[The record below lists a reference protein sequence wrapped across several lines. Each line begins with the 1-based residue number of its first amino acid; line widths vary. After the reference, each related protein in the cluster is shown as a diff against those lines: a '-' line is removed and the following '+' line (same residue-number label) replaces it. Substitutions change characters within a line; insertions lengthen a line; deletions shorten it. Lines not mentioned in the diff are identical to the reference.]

1 MKQKR
6 FLTALAMVLLCM
18 CGGVNKVYAQTYPSH
33 SEIME
38 RQRAEQ
44 KAKIGLDY
52 SMPDFSTS
60 KLSESVMGKRL
71 AKILNYLNGH
81 GNDFNI
87 KSLVGCIF
95 CEQENRLQ
103 FVNIE
108 KIKIHPVLKTGNTI
122 TVNLRIN
129 IGKNPYGIKKPTVS
143 LTFTDGISQ
152 SANENDLFTH
162 ICNYI
167 R

>member
-1 MKQKR
+1 MEQKK
-6 FLTALAMVLLCM
+6 FLTALVMMLLCM
-18 CGGVNKVYAQTYPSH
+18 CGSTNKVYAQTYPSH

-44 KAKIGLDY
+44 KAEIGLDY

-60 KLSESVMGKRL
+60 KVSESVMGKRL
-71 AKILNYLNGH
+71 ARILGYLDGH
-81 GNDFNI
+81 SNDYTI
-87 KSLVGCIF
+87 KSLLGCIY
-95 CEQENRLQ
+95 CEQETRLRY
-103 FVNIE
+103 VTIE
-108 KIKIHPVLKTGNTI
+108 KIKIQQVVKTGNTI

-129 IGKNPYGIKKPTVS
+129 IGKNSYDIKKPIVK

-152 SANENDLFTH
+152 SVNENDLFAH

>member
-1 MKQKR
+1 M
-6 FLTALAMVLLCM
+6 AMVLLCM
-18 CGGVNKVYAQTYPSH
+18 CGSANKVYAQTYPSH

-52 SMPDFSTS
+52 SMSDFDTS
-60 KLSESVMGKRL
+60 KLSESVIGKRL
-71 AKILNYLNGH
+71 AKILNYLNEH
-81 GNDFNI
+81 SNDFNI

-95 CEQENRLQ
+95 CEQEKRLQ

-108 KIKIHPVLKTGNTI
+108 KIKIQQVVKTGNTI

-129 IGKNPYGIKKPTVS
+129 IGKNPYGIKKPIAK

-152 SANENDLFTH
+152 SANENEFFAH

>member
-1 MKQKR
+1 MRHENERFQYKMKQKR

-71 AKILNYLNGH
+71 ARILGYLDEH
-81 GNDFNI
+81 SNDF
-87 KSLVGCIF
+87 
-95 CEQENRLQ
+95 
-103 FVNIE
+103 
-108 KIKIHPVLKTGNTI
+108 
-122 TVNLRIN
+122 
-129 IGKNPYGIKKPTVS
+129 KKPTVS